1 MLDDR
6 KRRFQIKSSLPD
18 DSLGTLLSKLAAQ
31 SATLIRDEFALVY
44 QELREKGRALQSPLL
59 IITIGIFLALIAIGT
74 LSAAIVLALI
84 EYFRPWVA
92 ALLVAVVSGLLC
104 VLFFVAG
111 IKQIKRKRLK
121 PELTLETWEENKEW
135 LKEIT

>member
-1 MLDDR
+1 MLDDQ

-18 DSLGTLLSKLAAQ
+18 DSLGTLLSKLAVQ
-31 SATLIRDEFALVY
+31 SASLIRDEIALVY